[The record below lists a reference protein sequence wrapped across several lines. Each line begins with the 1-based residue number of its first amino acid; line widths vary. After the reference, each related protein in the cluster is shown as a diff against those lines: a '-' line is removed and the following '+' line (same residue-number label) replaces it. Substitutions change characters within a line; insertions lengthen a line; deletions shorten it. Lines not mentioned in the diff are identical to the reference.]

1 MSRALFVFTFLGMNA
16 AAMAGGTVEGALT
29 VEAMKPAPSRPGY
42 VAPQT
47 KKPVQRPDT
56 APAIVYLERD
66 DEKYPRTRAGEI
78 VRIRQEGYQFRPP
91 IVAVQAGAKVTFPN
105 MDDEFH
111 NVFSYSKTKRFDL
124 GRFRKDEASPEVL
137 FDKPGVVNIYCEIHQ
152 HMRCFVLVLDT
163 PWFATTDA
171 GGKFTLKNVPPG
183 EYWLR
188 VFQPSEKLLQER
200 VTVTDGKTTTINL
213 SR

>member
-16 AAMAGGTVEGALT
+16 AAMAGGTVQGTLT

-47 KKPVQRPDT
+47 KKPVQKPEN

-66 DEKYPRTRAGEI
+66 DEKYPRTRVDET
-78 VRIRQEGYQFRPP
+78 VKIRQEGYQFRPP
-91 IVAVQAGAKVTFPN
+91 MVAVQAGAKVVFPN

-111 NVFSYSKTKRFDL
+111 NVFSYSKAKRFDL
-124 GRFRKDEASPEVL
+124 GRFRKDEGSPAVL
-137 FDKPGVVNIYCEIHQ
+137 FDKPGVVKIYCEIHQ
-152 HMRCFVLVLDT
+152 HMRCFVVVLDT

-171 GGKFTLKNVPPG
+171 GKFTLKNVPPG

-200 VTVTDGKTTTINL
+200 VTVTEGQTTTVNL

>member
-1 MSRALFVFTFLGMNA
+1 
-16 AAMAGGTVEGALT
+16 
-29 VEAMKPAPSRPGY
+29 
-42 VAPQT
+42 
-47 KKPVQRPDT
+47 
-56 APAIVYLERD
+56 
-66 DEKYPRTRAGEI
+66 
-78 VRIRQEGYQFRPP
+78 
-91 IVAVQAGAKVTFPN
+91 
-105 MDDEFH
+105 
-111 NVFSYSKTKRFDL
+111 
-124 GRFRKDEASPEVL
+124 
-137 FDKPGVVNIYCEIHQ
+137 
-152 HMRCFVLVLDT
+152 MRCFVLVLDT